1 MNKGLMTLLAS
12 FVLTGFS
19 VSSNVLA
26 DNFNV
31 SDSYN
36 NINVSEIEF
45 ALREDGLG
53 ILGFDGIH
61 DLTSPTAKK
70 PILVTKDTN
79 SNNSV
84 IKFQLRHG
92 DCGEE
97 PNFSD
102 CDNHRERAELVF
114 EKEVAQKEKWYRF
127 KIYFPSSHN
136 PTSPANLSI
145 IQWKRNRANIT
156 GARSSLV
163 LVQFQQR
170 RSGLVFNR
178 NGGTFKHSN
187 IVLVTEEELYNR
199 WIEIVFNT
207 NWHPDNK
214 KGFMRVWVNGQ
225 QKVNAMGASHSHNG
239 EKLNLRLG
247 LYSSALYRFTD
258 AFPKEKHPTREIYFD
273 AIKGSYNCEDIF
285 DAARCRL
292 LKRQISLNKTKTKKY
307 DRTVSSMKLKF
318 KCLNDY
324 AISNDISDLPL
335 QTEID
340 MLLANLKDNKY
351 YRSHRQIVKAGIS
364 KEAMNANKQALVRLV
379 NFEGT
384 NEEYCAKPVL

>member
-12 FVLTGFS
+12 FVLTVFS
-19 VSSNVLA
+19 LSSNVLA
-26 DNFNV
+26 NNFNV

-36 NINVSEIEF
+36 NINVNEIEF

-53 ILGFDGIH
+53 ILGFEGIH
-61 DLTSPTAKK
+61 RLTSTTAKK

-97 PNFSD
+97 PKFSD
-102 CDNHRERAELVF
+102 CENHRERAELVF
-114 EKEVAQKEKWYRF
+114 EKEVDQKEKWYRF

-136 PTSPANLSI
+136 PTSPAKLSI
-145 IQWKRNRANIT
+145 IQWRRYTK
-156 GARSSLV
+156 SSSYT

-178 NGGTFKHSN
+178 NGDTFLDSN
-187 IVLVTEEELYNR
+187 IALVTEEELYDR

-207 NWHPDNK
+207 NWHPDSK

-225 QKVNAMGASHSHNG
+225 QKVNVMGASHSYDG
-239 EKLNLRLG
+239 GKLDLRLG
-247 LYSSALYRFTD
+247 LYSSWLYRFTD
-258 AFPKEKHPTREIYFD
+258 AFPTEKHPKREIYFD

-292 LKRQISLNKTKTKKY
+292 LKKQISPNKTKTKKY

-324 AISNDISDLPL
+324 AISNDISDLPT

-340 MLLANLKDNKY
+340 MLLANLEDNEY

>member
-1 MNKGLMTLLAS
+1 M
-12 FVLTGFS
+12 LTVFS
-19 VSSNVLA
+19 LSSNVLA

-36 NINVSEIEF
+36 NINVNEIKF

-53 ILGFDGIH
+53 ILGFEGIH
-61 DLTSPTAKK
+61 RLTSTTAKK

-97 PNFSD
+97 PKFSD
-102 CDNHRERAELVF
+102 CENHRERAELVF
-114 EKEVAQKEKWYRF
+114 EKEVDQKEKWYRF

-136 PTSPANLSI
+136 PTSPAKLSI
-145 IQWKRNRANIT
+145 IQWRRYTK
-156 GARSSLV
+156 SSSYT

-178 NGGTFKHSN
+178 NGDTFLDSN
-187 IVLVTEEELYNR
+187 IALVKEEELYDR

-207 NWHPDNK
+207 NWHPDSK
-214 KGFMRVWVNGQ
+214 KGFMRVWVDGQ
-225 QKVNAMGASHSHNG
+225 QKVNVMSASHSYDG
-239 EKLNLRLG
+239 GKLNLRLG
-247 LYSSALYRFTD
+247 LYSSGLYRFTD
-258 AFPKEKHPTREIYFD
+258 SFPTKKHPKREIYFD

-292 LKRQISLNKTKTKKY
+292 LKKQISPNKTKTKKY

-324 AISNDISDLPL
+324 AISNDISDLPT

-340 MLLANLKDNKY
+340 MLLANLEDNEY

-364 KEAMNANKQALVRLV
+364 EEAMNANKQALVRLV

>member
-12 FVLTGFS
+12 FVLTVCS
-19 VSSNVLA
+19 LSSNVLA
-26 DNFNV
+26 NNFNV

-36 NINVSEIEF
+36 NINVNEIEF

-53 ILGFDGIH
+53 ILGFEGIH
-61 DLTSPTAKK
+61 WLTSTTAKK

-97 PNFSD
+97 PKFSD
-102 CDNHRERAELVF
+102 CENHRERAELVF
-114 EKEVAQKEKWYRF
+114 EKEVDQKEKWYRF

-136 PTSPANLSI
+136 PTSPAKLSI
-145 IQWKRNRANIT
+145 IQWRRYTK
-156 GARSSLV
+156 SSSYT

-178 NGGTFKHSN
+178 NGDTFLDSN
-187 IVLVTEEELYNR
+187 IALVTEEELYDR

-207 NWHPDNK
+207 NWHPDSK

-225 QKVNAMGASHSHNG
+225 QKVNVMGASHSYDG
-239 EKLNLRLG
+239 GKLDLRLG
-247 LYSSALYRFTD
+247 LYSSGLYRFTD
-258 AFPKEKHPTREIYFD
+258 AFPTEKHPKREIYFD

-292 LKRQISLNKTKTKKY
+292 LKKQISPNKTKTKKY

-324 AISNDISDLPL
+324 AISNDISDLPT

-340 MLLANLKDNKY
+340 MLLANLEDNEY

-364 KEAMNANKQALVRLV
+364 EEAMNANKQALVRLV